1 MHSAAAG
8 GTAMTRMTPEL
19 PDPALHSDGLA
30 PDSFEMGTAARDAL
44 APRALRPQGL
54 GRIGLPKPFHQ
65 KPVVSLSVPAGC
77 FLRPSASAR
86 SALLRVLRRLLD
98 PATMRP
104 VDWELGNWGQS
115 RDSDPVV

>member
-1 MHSAAAG
+1 
-8 GTAMTRMTPEL
+8 MTRMTPEL